1 MADFQENIPEEY
13 LSSEYDFG
21 FTTVDEAE
29 YNEYEA
35 STTSGTDTPPISSV
49 DTEELSDN
57 IAEILESKFESLET
71 KLTSLIN
78 QSDPPQD
85 FSDIIDIQ
93 RIEDKLDKILAMENA
108 ELLSA
113 VTDQSES
120 IRAVIDEVEERK
132 GQLNEQYNQKLKDI
146 EKLVLPLL
154 VHLTKD
160 PDKEYIKWP
169 NRAEVCKTQ
178 VNRILTITRS

>member
-29 YNEYEA
+29 YNAYEA
-35 STTSGTDTPPISSV
+35 STDTDSPPISSV
-49 DTEELSDN
+49 DTEELSGN

-71 KLTSLIN
+71 KLTALIN

-85 FSDIIDIQ
+85 FSDIVDTQ

-113 VTDQSES
+113 VSDQSES

>member
-13 LSSEYDFG
+13 LNSEYDFG

-29 YNEYEA
+29 YNAYEA
-35 STTSGTDTPPISSV
+35 STDTDSPAISSV
-49 DTEELSDN
+49 DTEELSDS

-71 KLTSLIN
+71 KLTALIN

-85 FSDIIDIQ
+85 FSDVIDTQ
-93 RIEDKLDKILAMENA
+93 RIEEKLDKILAMENT
-108 ELLSA
+108 ELLLA
-113 VTDQSES
+113 VSDQSES

-132 GQLNEQYNQKLKDI
+132 GELNEQYNQKLKDV

-169 NRAEVCKTQ
+169 NRAEVCKEQ
-178 VNRILTITRS
+178 VNRILSVTRS